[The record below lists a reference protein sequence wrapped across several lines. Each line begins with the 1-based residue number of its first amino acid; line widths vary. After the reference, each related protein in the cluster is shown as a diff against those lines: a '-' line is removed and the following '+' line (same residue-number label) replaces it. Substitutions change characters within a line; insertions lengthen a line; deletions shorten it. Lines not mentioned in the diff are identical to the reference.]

1 MNNSNDIFNKLNNLW
16 LSFNENHTKFSNNG
30 TKAAAARARKDI
42 GSIKKLVTEYRKASV
57 SESKQ

>member
-1 MNNSNDIFNKLNNLW
+1 MNNSNSIFNEMSRLW
-16 LSFNENHTKFSNNG
+16 ASFHENHTKFSNNG

-42 GSIKKLVTEYRKASV
+42 GSIKKLVTDYRKTSV